1 MQNNKFSAGKILPL
15 LLLLFLLLA
24 PLLAQ
29 TWSAQ
34 PTQTQQ
40 DKAISFLRDVIQLD
54 VDNYKF
60 TLTYNSTN
68 TYENTLYL
76 TYKVEPKTFAF
87 WESYTMNFQF
97 QNDTLIGF
105 NVASGNNLVYTR
117 TRPDRFSE
125 VLGILERYQVWSN
138 DSQVGGFVNL
148 MHQVGS
154 ERSLLQVSGNLSLR
168 IQMYSDNAE
177 YRFSNY
183 INGVEYT
190 HITIGEGNRT
200 GSVGFSDNRASL
212 AIGNTTIG
220 ISQDQAVAIAQN
232 YVNSS
237 PVRGT
242 VPAAN
247 NGITNLNVTGVK
259 GVHLKSTQRANNTL
273 YPYYDVEFSVQ
284 QPSSGQ
290 QGYGVNIG
298 ANDGEVWG
306 AYSYSSSSNSGLP
319 IIPAISFLVLLAIVA
334 AAIAVVV
341 VVLITRRKTARIEPT
356 VVT

>member
-1 MQNNKFSAGKILPL
+1 MYNNKLNAASKLLPIV
-15 LLLLFLLLA
+15 LLLFLLLM
-24 PLLAQ
+24 PLLIQ
-29 TWSAQ
+29 TCTAQ
-34 PTQTQQ
+34 PTQAQQ
-40 DKAISFLRDVIQLD
+40 DKALSFLRDVIQLD
-54 VDNYKF
+54 VDHYKF

-68 TYENTLYL
+68 TRLNTLYL
-76 TYKVEPKTFAF
+76 AYKVEPKTFAF

-105 NVASGNNLVYTR
+105 DVQPSGNSLVYTR

-125 VLGILERYQVWSN
+125 VLGILERYQTWSN
-138 DSQVGGFVNL
+138 DSQVGGFVSL

-154 ERSLLQVSGNLSLR
+154 ERSLLQASGNLSLR
-168 IQMYSDNAE
+168 IQMYSDHAE
-177 YRFSNY
+177 YDFSNY

-190 HITIGEGNRT
+190 NIIIGEGNRT

-220 ISQDQAVAIAQN
+220 VSQDQAVAIAQN
-232 YVNSS
+232 YVNAH

-242 VPAAN
+242 VPNN
-247 NGITNLNVTGVK
+247 NGITDLNVTGIK
-259 GVHLKSTQRANNTL
+259 GVHLKSMRKDNNTL
-273 YPYYDVEFSVQ
+273 YPYYDVEFNVQ

-290 QGYGVNIG
+290 QGYGVNVG

-306 AYSYSSSSNSGLP
+306 AYSYSSSTNSGVTIVPAFSL
-319 IIPAISFLVLLAIVA
+319 IILLAIVA
-334 AAIAVVV
+334 AVVV
-341 VVLITRRKTARIEPT
+341 VVAVLIARRKTTKIEPT